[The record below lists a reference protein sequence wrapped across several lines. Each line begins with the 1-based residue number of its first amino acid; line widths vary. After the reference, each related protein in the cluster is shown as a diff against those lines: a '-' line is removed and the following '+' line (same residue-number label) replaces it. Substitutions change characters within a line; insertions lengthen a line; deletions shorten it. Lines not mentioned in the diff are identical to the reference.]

1 MPNLTLTLS
10 DDEWRQL
17 EEAAARQKL
26 TPEELA
32 RRALQEAAS
41 RPALAF
47 DQLVTYIIEKN
58 GELYRRLI

>member
-1 MPNLTLTLS
+1 MPKLSLTLS

-32 RRALQEAAS
+32 HRALQEAVR

-47 DQLVTYIIEKN
+47 DQLVAYILEKN